1 MRAAFTSARVPERG
15 ASTGRTIFSASS
27 DPTAS
32 PRPTAR
38 PASVNGTYTPSPSAP
53 WPTASPPTVTIHRPP
68 SRSGRSQRCSRGWY
82 QRSSGKSYPSI
93 RATAAIDQLALP
105 EARVVGGE
113 ITYLLVGNRLHDG
126 LGGLDDIVA
135 GASPVGF
142 EQRDLVPEIPRRLAG
157 QGRDA
162 LGRVSLAVLAVA

>member
-15 ASTGRTIFSASS
+15 ATTGRTIFSASS

-38 PASVNGTYTPSPSAP
+38 PASVNWTYTTSPSAS
-53 WPTASPPTVTIHRPP
+53 WPTASTPTVTIHRPP

-126 LGGLDDIVA
+126 LGGLDHVITRA
-135 GASPVGF
+135 PPVSL
-142 EQRDLVPEIPRRLAG
+142 EQQDLVLEVPGRLAG
-157 QGRDA
+157 EVRDA
-162 LGRVSLAVLAVA
+162 LGRISLAVLAVA